1 MSAAGWLAKS
11 SFGDECC
18 PLHLARTLADFCFMD
33 KINCSST
40 HQWFQG
46 RENKVADMLLQDFAP
61 ADSEQTQLIKR

>member
-1 MSAAGWLAKS
+1 
-11 SFGDECC
+11 
-18 PLHLARTLADFCFMD
+18 MD